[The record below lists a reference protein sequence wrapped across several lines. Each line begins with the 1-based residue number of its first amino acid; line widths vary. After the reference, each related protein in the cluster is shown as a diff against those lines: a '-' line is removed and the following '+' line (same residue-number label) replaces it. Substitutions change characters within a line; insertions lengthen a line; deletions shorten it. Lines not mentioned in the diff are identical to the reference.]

1 MKICNPLTQ
10 RVLQT
15 TISVNIKNIIPQQIR
30 VKLLK
35 PEVGEVVLS
44 IEKELHP
51 TK

>member
-15 TISVNIKNIIPQQIR
+15 TSSVNIKNIIPQQIR

-35 PEVGEVVLS
+35 PEVREVVLN
-44 IEKELHP
+44 IEKELHS